1 MANGTQTV
9 DYDALIAKHG
19 GTAAPPAGGG
29 SSSVDFDSLIAK
41 HGGAVSAAGAASS
54 DSYWN
59 DLKDRYS
66 LPRGVDLS
74 KTLMENAFN
83 KNLTSEEFN
92 KIDIDKF
99 SRAYAE
105 ANPQAPSP
113 TSFLGRS
120 WDEVKNLFKGAFGEG
135 ALFGD
140 PTKTSSVAGFTPPSP
155 SSTAEAL
162 KSRAK
167 EVVEHPAAAAG
178 AAATDVAALSLPFLG
193 KLGEGIWSRVSPAR
207 TVEAA
212 LGRSLTAAEADAP
225 RAGGAI
231 QPALANTPREVLSH
245 AKQEGIQL
253 TPGQA
258 TEDAMAQNLQKAG
271 TTAAVGG
278 KELASA
284 LAENRAKFGSAVNG
298 FMDDVDPK
306 RSGLSSEQAGETINR
321 TAKVARSVAHDNA
334 AQGYD
339 KINYLMDSKMD
350 GAPIS
355 SAWNKLKGD
364 LPEGAEKAIID
375 QSPRSMKAL
384 VEDLL
389 SSKPEG
395 FAPTVAQ
402 AIQLR
407 KFFRDLGDT
416 EGLADKT
423 QSTYQKLENAS
434 SSALDAHAAKLNASD
449 DWQAANAGW
458 KDYKQKYGD
467 PKSALYKL
475 IAQKDPTKIVAQ
487 LQNAPATDI
496 ELLKNEGMTAALEPL
511 KRQVVQD
518 IARSRFRIAHDGLG
532 GYDDSYLRAL
542 FSPAEVKEL
551 YLKADLANRLQYD
564 PNPSGTGANIS
575 SLSQLGFWNQAKMS
589 AAAKLSMPRDAL
601 SFLPQKAAA
610 QPVRTTPFAAL
621 PASIAAQVTSPV
633 TQQPLARP
641 DELFRRANP

>member
-19 GTAAPPAGGG
+19 GTAAPPAGDG

-41 HGGAVSAAGAASS
+41 HGGAVSSASASNS

-59 DLKDRYS
+59 DLKDRYA
-66 LPRGVDLS
+66 LPRSVDLS
-74 KTLMENAFN
+74 KTLFENYG
-83 KNLTSEEFN
+83 KLSTDDFN
-92 KIDIDKF
+92 KIDVEKF

-105 ANPQAPSP
+105 ANPQAATP

-120 WDEVKNLFKGAFGEG
+120 WDEVKNLFKGAFGES

-140 PTKTSSVAGFTPPSP
+140 PTKTSSVAGYTPPSP
-155 SSTAEAL
+155 ASAAEAL
-162 KSRAK
+162 KSRAR
-167 EVVEHPAAAAG
+167 EAEEHPTAAAG
-178 AAATDVAALSLPFLG
+178 AAATDIAALSLPFLG
-193 KLGEGIWSRVSPAR
+193 KFGESVWSRVSPAK
-207 TVEAA
+207 TVESA

-231 QPALANTPREVLSH
+231 QPALANTPREVLQH
-245 AKQEGIQL
+245 AHDEGINL
-253 TPGQA
+253 TPGQG

-278 KELASA
+278 KDLAAA
-284 LAENRAKFGSAVNG
+284 LAENRAKFGAAVNR
-298 FMDDVDPK
+298 FMDNVDPK
-306 RSGLSSEQAGETINR
+306 RMGLSSEQAGETINR
-321 TAKVARSVAHDNA
+321 IAKTARSVAHDNA
-334 AQGYD
+334 AQNYD
-339 KINYLMDSKMD
+339 KIDYLMDSKMN
-350 GAPIS
+350 GASIS
-355 SAWNKLKGD
+355 KAWNGIKGD
-364 LPEGAEKAIID
+364 LPIGAEDAILA
-375 QSPRSMKAL
+375 QTPRSMRAV

-389 SSKPEG
+389 SGKPEG

-402 AIQLR
+402 TIQLR

-416 EGLADKT
+416 EGLPDKT
-423 QSTYQKLENAS
+423 QATYQKMENSA
-434 SSALDAHAAKLNASD
+434 SSALDAHAAAKGASD

-467 PKSALYKL
+467 VKSPLYK
-475 IAQKDPTKIVAQ
+475 IINQRDPTKIVAQ
-487 LQNAPATDI
+487 LSNAPATDI

-511 KRQVVQD
+511 KRQVIQD

-532 GYDDSYLRAL
+532 GYDDAYLKAL

-564 PNPSGTGANIS
+564 PNPSGTGGAAS
-575 SLSQLGFWNQAKMS
+575 SISQLGFWNQAKMS

-601 SFLPQKAAA
+601 SYLPARAVPA
-610 QPVRTTPFAAL
+610 VRTTPFAAL
-621 PASIAAQVTSPV
+621 PASLAQQVTSPV
-633 TQQPLARP
+633 TGQRLAQP